1 MLVTIG
7 RVGRPHGIRGEV
19 TIEVRTDEPER
30 YFLDDHSIDV
40 DGKSMVITRA
50 HWHGQRMLL
59 SFAGIDD
66 RTAAEQLRGAILTAE
81 RPDDQQ
87 PEDPDN
93 FYDASLI
100 GSRVERE
107 NGDLVGEL
115 SEIVHLPAQD
125 LLVVT
130 NEHGREFLVP
140 FVTEIVPVVDVD
152 QKRIVIDPP
161 PGLLE

>member
-30 YFLDDHSIDV
+30 YFVDGQSVDV
-40 DGKSMVITRA
+40 DGNPTVIVRA

-59 SFAGIDD
+59 TFEGVTD
-66 RTAAEQLRGAILTAE
+66 RTAAEQLRGAVLTAE
-81 RPDDQQ
+81 RADDEQ

-93 FYDASLI
+93 FYDASLM
-100 GSRVERE
+100 GAEVTLV
-107 NGDLVGEL
+107 NGDPVGQL
-115 SEIVHLPAQD
+115 SEIVHLPGQD

-140 FVTEIVPVVDVD
+140 FVSEIVPVVDVAS
-152 QKRIVIDPP
+152 KRIVIDPP